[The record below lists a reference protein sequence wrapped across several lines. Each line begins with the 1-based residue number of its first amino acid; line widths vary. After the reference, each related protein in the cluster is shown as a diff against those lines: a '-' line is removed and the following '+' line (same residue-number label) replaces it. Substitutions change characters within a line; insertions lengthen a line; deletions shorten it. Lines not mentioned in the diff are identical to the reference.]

1 MKTDLPKTIYVGR
14 VRDDKLVA
22 FNAIYS
28 DEQKYIRADILNLPK
43 NIATGLAFYL
53 CALVWKNIGA
63 LIDGRGGVLMILA
76 AVIWL
81 FIAIIFMIKSHFK
94 GEWA

>member
-1 MKTDLPKTIYVGR
+1 MKTDLPKALYVGR
-14 VRDDKLVA
+14 GRDDKLIA

-43 NIATGLAFYL
+43 NISTGLAFYS
-53 CALVWKNIGA
+53 CAFVWKNIGEI
-63 LIDGRGGVLMILA
+63 IDGRFGVLMILA
-76 AVIWL
+76 AIIWL
-81 FIAIIFMIKSHFK
+81 FIAIVFMIKSHFK